1 MKKYAL
7 VNGKHVRYADLR
19 ETPKFLLSDCSS
31 NYKFKKV
38 KGKDFI
44 ASNSTYS
51 NHYRVG
57 YNVYEVDHPYVLA
70 VIEAEKKSYFVY
82 NVRREIEKLHLERS
96 MSFGEASRINE
107 LLNLGVEL
115 K

>member
-19 ETPKFLLSDCSS
+19 ETPKFLLSDCSF

-38 KGKDFI
+38 EGKDFI

-57 YNVYEVDHPYVLA
+57 YNVYEVDHPHVLK
-70 VIEAEKKSYFVY
+70 VIQDEKRSYFVFY
-82 NVRREIEKLHLERS
+82 VRQELEKLHMKRD